1 MNFTRERIFF
11 LFHRIMYF
19 NIDYDLWI
27 WFKVHSPGEF
37 INIIDEYI
45 THSKQSQEF
54 IHFCWL
60 NWIILRNDLFQATF
74 DTLTQKT
81 NEIKFYLFVIL
92 SRRKFIQHM
101 HFSCSFLTAT
111 VFYLFYIFSWYFPI
125 VLFFICWCS
134 CLNITS
140 YIIFQTMHNF
150 VVLKN
155 TFISKYIMLGISLA
169 LSMHTYFWKEA
180 IYLFCHRNHCCC
192 CSFLCNCILFVVRC
206 LMSEFQSEF
215 FFSGFGRIFHLR

>member
-1 MNFTRERIFF
+1 MTRNICRWIWSEFHSRKDFF

-27 WFKVHSPGEF
+27 WFKVHSLQEF
-37 INIIDEYI
+37 INIIDECI
-45 THSKQSQEF
+45 THKKQSQEF

-81 NEIKFYLFVIL
+81 NEMKFYLFVIL
-92 SRRKFIQHM
+92 FQRKFIQHM
-101 HFSCSFLTAT
+101 HFFLVFSHCYSFLLILH
-111 VFYLFYIFSWYFPI
+111 FQLIFSI
-125 VLFFICWCS
+125 LLFFICWCS

-150 VVLKN
+150 VLFRRTRSYQN
-155 TFISKYIMLGISLA
+155 T
-169 LSMHTYFWKEA
+169 
-180 IYLFCHRNHCCC
+180 
-192 CSFLCNCILFVVRC
+192 
-206 LMSEFQSEF
+206 
-215 FFSGFGRIFHLR
+215 